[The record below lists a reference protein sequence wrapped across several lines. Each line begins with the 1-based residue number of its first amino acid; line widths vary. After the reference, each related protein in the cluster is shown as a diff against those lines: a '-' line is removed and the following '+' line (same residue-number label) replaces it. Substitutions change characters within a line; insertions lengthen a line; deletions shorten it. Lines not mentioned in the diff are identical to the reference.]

1 MDFVILWVDNSDL
14 QWIESYNKYSTLH
27 GGIKKDIY
35 YRDWDILKYWFR
47 GVEKYSPWVD
57 KIHFI
62 TCGHYPKWLNLNAK
76 KLNFVRHEDFIPSEY
91 LPTFNAFS
99 IELNIHRIEGLSE
112 EFVYFNDDF
121 FIINKVDENRFF
133 RKGKPC
139 DMAIMNALSGG
150 GISHTTLSG
159 IEVLNKHFNK
169 KDVLKSNIYDFFNL
183 RYGINLFR
191 SIMLLSWPRFTGFLD
206 HHLPQP
212 FLKSIFHEVW
222 DKEYERLDNTCRS
235 KFRELDNVNQYL
247 LRYWQFC
254 THGFTPYN
262 IQNDSCMYGIYSESI
277 DAIVDI
283 IKHRKKSIIVLND
296 TDLCNNFDFCKK
308 KIIESFEQIFPDKSS
323 YEL

>member
-1 MDFVILWVDNSDL
+1 MDFVILWVDNSDP

-277 DAIVDI
+277 DAIADI
-283 IKHRKKSIIVLND
+283 IKHRKKSIIILND

>member
-1 MDFVILWVDNSDL
+1 MDFVILWVDNSDP

-169 KDVLKSNIYDFFNL
+169 KNVLKSNIYDFFNL

>member
-1 MDFVILWVDNSDL
+1 MDFVILWVDNSDP